1 MRQRSALTKSTK
13 LALLL
18 LLAFACLWILGYA
31 YSLAKG
37 WLRSYDCSLGGWG
50 SGSGTYWFDLS
61 DTIVVNG
68 TVRVG
73 ERVPVVL
80 LDVELTKMDE
90 SLFRIDLTFHVFLI
104 RATDYPDRSKA
115 ITAELSH
122 TFFFTDEWKTTVGM
136 MFNRTLT
143 FGKQTVTMDSPG
155 QQLQLRALWIWD
167 GTFYYR
173 NGTMI
178 ARPSITGGGGPQ
190 ITVES
195 LQNPSLTFF
204 LEDTAEPIGQAGTA
218 ATLIALAIARL
229 KRSRS
234 S

>member
-1 MRQRSALTKSTK
+1 MTKKMK

-18 LLAFACLWILGYA
+18 LLVFACLWILGYA

-37 WLRSYDCSLGGWG
+37 WLRTYDYSLGGWG
-50 SGSGTYWFDLS
+50 SGSGTYRFDLS
-61 DTIVVNG
+61 DTRVMNG

-73 ERVPVVL
+73 ETVPVVL

-90 SLFRIDLTFHVFLI
+90 SLSTIDLTFHFYLI
-104 RATDYPDRSKA
+104 RASDYPDRSKA
-115 ITAELSH
+115 ITTELSH
-122 TFFFTDEWKTTVGM
+122 IFFFTDEWKATVEM
-136 MFNRTLT
+136 TFNRTLT
-143 FGKQTVTMDSPG
+143 FGNQTVTMDSPR
-155 QQLQLRALWIWD
+155 QELQLKAMWIWD
-167 GTFYYR
+167 STFYYR
-173 NGTMI
+173 NGTVI
-178 ARPSITGGGGPQ
+178 ARPFIKGGGGGG

-204 LEDTAEPIGQAGTA
+204 LEDVAEPIGQAGTA